1 MILFYSDTCQHC
13 SVLLDTIKRHDTKK
27 TIKLVVIDAII
38 NKINH
43 KIKAVPALMF
53 MPSKEIIYGKA
64 VFDYLLLPNRGYLF
78 TSNSSRDKQETSSIT
93 SPIPLNIKEKSDEP
107 AAFTLGAISSDN
119 FSDISDDNINSMNI
133 NDDKLYKWGLVDES
147 YDTIANTNTNTDANA
162 NTNTNTDANANT
174 NTNTNTN
181 INVIGN
187 GNGNINAI
195 ANANANAN
203 SKYIDNDKI
212 SKKLPSIDE
221 LQKQRENIF
230 KDI

>member
-27 TIKLVVIDAII
+27 TIKLVVIDAIV
-38 NKINH
+38 NKISH

-78 TSNSSRDKQETSSIT
+78 ATNNTRDKQETSSIT
-93 SPIPLNIKEKSDEP
+93 SPVPLNIQEKIDEP
-107 AAFTLGAISSDN
+107 IAFTLGAISSDN
-119 FSDISDDNINSMNI
+119 YSDITDDNINSMNI
-133 NDDKLYKWGLVDES
+133 NEDKLYKWGFVNETS
-147 YDTIANTNTNTDANA
+147 N
-162 NTNTNTDANANT
+162 
-174 NTNTNTN
+174 
-181 INVIGN
+181 
-187 GNGNINAI
+187 

-203 SKYIDNDKI
+203 ANGNVNANANANGNVNANANGNANANVNANVNTNANIYDNANKTIDNDKI

>member
-147 YDTIANTNTNTDANA
+147 YNTIANTNA
-162 NTNTNTDANANT
+162 NTNVNT
-174 NTNTNTN
+174 NAN

-187 GNGNINAI
+187 GNINAI
-195 ANANANAN
+195 ADVNAN
-203 SKYIDNDKI
+203 SNKYIDNDKI

>member
-27 TIKLVVIDAII
+27 TIKLVVIDAIV
-38 NKINH
+38 NKISH

-53 MPSKEIIYGKA
+53 MPTKEIIYGKA

-78 TSNSSRDKQETSSIT
+78 TSNSSRDKQETSSIS
-93 SPIPLNIKEKSDEP
+93 SPIPLNIQEKTDEP
-107 AAFTLGAISSDN
+107 MAFTLGAISSDN

-133 NDDKLYKWGLVDES
+133 NEDKLYKWGLVNETPDINN
-147 YDTIANTNTNTDANA
+147 TNNTNNTTNTN
-162 NTNTNTDANANT
+162 
-174 NTNTNTN
+174 
-181 INVIGN
+181 
-187 GNGNINAI
+187 
-195 ANANANAN
+195 
-203 SKYIDNDKI
+203 DNDKI

>member
-38 NKINH
+38 NKISH

-53 MPSKEIIYGKA
+53 MPSKEIIYGKE

-78 TSNSSRDKQETSSIT
+78 TTNNTRDKQETSSIT
-93 SPIPLNIKEKSDEP
+93 SPIPLNIKERPDEP
-107 AAFTLGAISSDN
+107 IAFTLGSISSDN
-119 FSDISDDNINSMNI
+119 FSDITDDNINSMNI
-133 NDDKLYKWGLVDES
+133 NDDKLYKWGLVNEIS
-147 YDTIANTNTNTDANA
+147 DTNDNGNG
-162 NTNTNTDANANT
+162 
-174 NTNTNTN
+174 
-181 INVIGN
+181 NVNGN
-187 GNGNINAI
+187 GNGNGNDVNNNKI
-195 ANANANAN
+195 
-203 SKYIDNDKI
+203 IDNDKM

>member
-13 SVLLDTIKRHDTKK
+13 AVLLDTIKRHDTKK
-27 TIKLVVIDAII
+27 TIKLVVIDAIV
-38 NKINH
+38 NKISH

-78 TSNSSRDKQETSSIT
+78 ANSNTREKQEVSSSIN
-93 SPIPLNIKEKSDEP
+93 SPIPLNKQENIDEP
-107 AAFTLGAISSDN
+107 MSFTLGAISSDN
-119 FSDISDDNINSMNI
+119 FSNITDDNINSMNI
-133 NDDKLYKWGLVDES
+133 NDDKLYKWGIVSD
-147 YDTIANTNTNTDANA
+147 DTNNTN
-162 NTNTNTDANANT
+162 NTNNNTSQLESEKT
-174 NTNTNTN
+174 
-181 INVIGN
+181 
-187 GNGNINAI
+187 
-195 ANANANAN
+195 
-203 SKYIDNDKI
+203 

>member
-27 TIKLVVIDAII
+27 TIKLVVIDAIV
-38 NKINH
+38 NKISH

-53 MPSKEIIYGKA
+53 MPTKEIIYGKA

-78 TSNSSRDKQETSSIT
+78 TSNSSRDKQETSSIS
-93 SPIPLNIKEKSDEP
+93 SPIPLNIQEKTDEP
-107 AAFTLGAISSDN
+107 MAFTLGAISSDN

-133 NDDKLYKWGLVDES
+133 NEDKLYKWGLVNETP
-147 YDTIANTNTNTDANA
+147 DTNNTNTNN
-162 NTNTNTDANANT
+162 NTNSNNNT
-174 NTNTNTN
+174 NNSNNTN
-181 INVIGN
+181 
-187 GNGNINAI
+187 
-195 ANANANAN
+195 
-203 SKYIDNDKI
+203 DNDKI